1 MPLEPT
7 EFVMRMEEYYHNVG
21 RIQIGLAVV
30 LIKLLLTK
38 IDIRFKV
45 GRVYMSMLPFSLLKA
60 TRHKIHTR
68 ENLMHTSIARLYFH
82 RRFID

>member
-1 MPLEPT
+1 MPPKLT
-7 EFVMRMEEYYHNVG
+7 EFIMRIEEYCYNVG
-21 RIQIGLAVV
+21 RIQIGLTIV

-38 IDIRFKV
+38 IDTRFKV
-45 GRVYMSMLPFSLLKA
+45 GRVYVSMLPFSLLKV
-60 TRHKIHTR
+60 TKHKIHTR